1 MIPGRR
7 RQIAMGLALGLLLL
21 AALPFVLYSVQSG
34 LDGLAAVE
42 PFTRFFR
49 EGAPFG
55 NWMIFGHMVLG
66 GWIVL
71 QAPFQLWGL
80 PRRRWP
86 ALHRAGGHVFFSA
99 AMLTGLFGLVYIA
112 LRGTIGGQPMNAGFA
127 LYGLLL
133 CLAAAMTLRAARARR
148 FAAHRRWALR
158 LFVLAMGSWLY
169 RVHYGI
175 WYAAT
180 GGLASNEAFTGAFD
194 QVQNVAFYL
203 PYLLLLELWFVAE
216 RWRAQRATSTQTIR

>member
-1 MIPGRR
+1 MTTGGRL
-7 RQIAMGLALGLLLL
+7 QIAIGFGLGLLLV
-21 AALPFVLYSVQSG
+21 ASLPFVVYSVQSG
-34 LDGLAAVE
+34 IHGLEAVE
-42 PFTRFFR
+42 PLTRFFR

-71 QAPFQLWGL
+71 QAPFQLWSL

-86 ALHRAGGHVFFSA
+86 ALHRAGGYVFFSA
-99 AMLTGLFGLVYIA
+99 AMLTGILGLVYIA
-112 LRGTIGGQPMNAGFA
+112 LRGTIGGLPMNAGFA

-133 CLAAAMTLRAARARR
+133 CGAAAMTLRAARARR
-148 FAAHRRWALR
+148 FEAHRRWALR

-169 RVHYGI
+169 RVHYGV

-194 QVQNVAFYL
+194 LVQNIAFYL
-203 PYLLLLELWFVAE
+203 PYLLLLELLFVAE
-216 RWRAQRATSTQTIR
+216 RWRAQRVISTQTIR